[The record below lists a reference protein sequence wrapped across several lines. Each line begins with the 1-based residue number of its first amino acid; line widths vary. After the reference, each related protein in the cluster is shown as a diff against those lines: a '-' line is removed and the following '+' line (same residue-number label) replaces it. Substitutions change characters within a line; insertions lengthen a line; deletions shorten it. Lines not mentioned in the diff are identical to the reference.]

1 MQRILSTLIIFVS
14 AFLLFQIQPILSKEL
29 LPMFGG
35 GASVWSSSML
45 FYQTMLLVGYLYA
58 HLLSRSPL
66 KRQLL
71 IHTLLVV
78 LSSMITFNKLELGSF
93 VILTPAWSVIAN
105 LFSQIGLVFML
116 LSATS
121 VLMQRWYIESTD
133 MAVPYHW
140 YSFSNLGSLLAL
152 MSYPFIFEVLF
163 SLDQQKNYWSIG
175 LFAHCFL
182 LLTLVAVL
190 FKNSHTNQK
199 PVTPPKTIHWV
210 KPNYLW
216 IVLSATSSIML
227 IATTQMISTN
237 IPPMPLVWTL
247 PLAIYLLT
255 FAYTFA
261 SAKNYCRTHWLYL
274 LLFAAFA
281 GLIMFFLG
289 SQFNALA
296 QLLMYSFILL
306 IVCMV
311 CHGELR
317 KLAPTESLLTTFY
330 LYIALGGAIGSLLS
344 TLLAPLLFAQITE
357 YIVALAAVL
366 ALASYIQ
373 FTQCKQPAALFKINL
388 LTAVAIWGGCY
399 VYLFLSFNQYNLA
412 SERNF
417 YGYVT
422 VKDINTATLAE
433 RRLIDGTTIHGSEPL
448 NPQDELTNSYYH
460 QHTGVAKSLAIL
472 KQQGNLNIGIVGLG
486 AGVLAK
492 FGDKRDKIRFYELNP
507 AVYTMATTY
516 FSYLK
521 NSRAQIDITLG
532 DGRMA
537 LSEELKNNAPLMN
550 ALIID
555 AFSSDVIPAHL
566 LTEEAFKLYWQRIKA
581 SGVLIVHISN
591 NHVDLMPVLQAHSK
605 RFDKSLIKFK
615 YTGTQ
620 LGSEWVV
627 MTNNQAFL
635 DAIPIADLTAIKPY
649 SNTRLTQWTDQ
660 KHSLL
665 PLLKFNQ

>member
-1 MQRILSTLIIFVS
+1 
-14 AFLLFQIQPILSKEL
+14 
-29 LPMFGG
+29 
-35 GASVWSSSML
+35 
-45 FYQTMLLVGYLYA
+45 
-58 HLLSRSPL
+58 
-66 KRQLL
+66 
-71 IHTLLVV
+71 
-78 LSSMITFNKLELGSF
+78 
-93 VILTPAWSVIAN
+93 
-105 LFSQIGLVFML
+105 
-116 LSATS
+116 
-121 VLMQRWYIESTD
+121 
-133 MAVPYHW
+133 
-140 YSFSNLGSLLAL
+140 
-152 MSYPFIFEVLF
+152 
-163 SLDQQKNYWSIG
+163 
-175 LFAHCFL
+175 
-182 LLTLVAVL
+182 
-190 FKNSHTNQK
+190 
-199 PVTPPKTIHWV
+199 
-210 KPNYLW
+210 
-216 IVLSATSSIML
+216 
-227 IATTQMISTN
+227 
-237 IPPMPLVWTL
+237 
-247 PLAIYLLT
+247 
-255 FAYTFA
+255 
-261 SAKNYCRTHWLYL
+261 
-274 LLFAAFA
+274 
-281 GLIMFFLG
+281 
-289 SQFNALA
+289 
-296 QLLMYSFILL
+296 
-306 IVCMV
+306 
-311 CHGELR
+311 
-317 KLAPTESLLTTFY
+317 
-330 LYIALGGAIGSLLS
+330 
-344 TLLAPLLFAQITE
+344 
-357 YIVALAAVL
+357 
-366 ALASYIQ
+366 
-373 FTQCKQPAALFKINL
+373 
-388 LTAVAIWGGCY
+388 

-566 LTEEAFKLYWQRIKA
+566 LTEEAFSLYWQRIKS
-581 SGVLIVHISN
+581 SGVLIIHISN

-660 KHSLL
+660 KHSLI
-665 PLLKFNQ
+665 PLLKL